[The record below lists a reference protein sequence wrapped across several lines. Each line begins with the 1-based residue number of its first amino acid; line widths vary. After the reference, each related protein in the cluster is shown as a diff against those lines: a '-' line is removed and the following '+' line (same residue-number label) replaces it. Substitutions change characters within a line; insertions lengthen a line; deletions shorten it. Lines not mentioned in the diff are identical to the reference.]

1 MCARTGMRPGRG
13 GENRPTG
20 EPADHALGR
29 SRGGFGTKLV
39 FVSDG
44 RGLPLAVDLVA
55 GQRHESPL
63 VEPTLDATMLTR
75 PEGAEARK
83 WPRALAGDRGV
94 SATRIRCWLEERGIE
109 DVIPYKK
116 NELECMDTEPPFNRE
131 TYKRR
136 NAVER
141 LIGWLKE
148 LRRVATRYEKLA
160 IHYLAMVKIAMIRLY
175 LRQPF
180 ANTA

>member
-1 MCARTGMRPGRG
+1 MRPGRG
-13 GENRPTG
+13 GKNRPTG

-55 GQRHESPL
+55 GQKHESPL
-63 VEPTLDATMLTR
+63 FEPTLEATTLTR
-75 PEGAEARK
+75 TVDRTGGEVRK

-94 SATRIRCWLEERGIE
+94 SVPRIRSWLTEREID
-109 DVIPYKK
+109 DVIPYRSD
-116 NELECMDTEPPFNRE
+116 ELARMDAAPSFDQK
-131 TYKRR
+131 TYTRR

-160 IHYLAMVKIAMIRLY
+160 LHYLAMVKIAMIRLY
-175 LRQPF
+175 LRRHF
-180 ANTA
+180 ADTA

>member
-1 MCARTGMRPGRG
+1 M
-13 GENRPTG
+13 G

-39 FVSDG
+39 FLSDG
-44 RGLPLAVDLVA
+44 RGLPLSVGLVA

-63 VEPTLDATMLTR
+63 VEPVLEGTGLTH
-75 PEGAEARK
+75 PHAGAGAGAGAGDRK
-83 WPRALAGDRGV
+83 WPQALAGDRAISV
-94 SATRIRCWLEERGIE
+94 PRIRTWLTGREID

-116 NELECMDTEPPFNRE
+116 DELERMDMDEAPPFDRE
-131 TYKRR
+131 AYKRR

-148 LRRVATRYEKLA
+148 FRRIATRYEKLA

-175 LRQPF
+175 LRRHF
-180 ANTA
+180 ADTA